1 LFVNSNYFKFIN
13 VEGRKLPKT
22 KKRARLVEARK
33 KETET

>member
-1 LFVNSNYFKFIN
+1 LLVIFKYFNVEN

>member
-1 LFVNSNYFKFIN
+1 LFVNSIYFNVLI

>member
-1 LFVNSNYFKFIN
+1 LFVILNYFNIEF

-22 KKRARLVEARK
+22 KKRAGLVEARK

>member
-1 LFVNSNYFKFIN
+1 LFVNLKYFILRN

>member
-1 LFVNSNYFKFIN
+1 LFVILKYFNIKN

>member
-1 LFVNSNYFKFIN
+1 LFVVSNYLNLIH

>member
-1 LFVNSNYFKFIN
+1 LFVNLIYFKVIN